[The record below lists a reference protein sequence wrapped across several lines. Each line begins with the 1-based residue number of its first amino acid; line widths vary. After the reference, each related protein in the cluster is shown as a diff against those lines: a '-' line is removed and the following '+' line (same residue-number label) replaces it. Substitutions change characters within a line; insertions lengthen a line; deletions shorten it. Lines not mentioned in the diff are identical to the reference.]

1 MMNILIAVH
10 GFPPTHSAGAER
22 RAERMARWLA
32 ANGHRVTV
40 FAVERL
46 DEPGFR
52 VEALEQDGFTV
63 HRLYYDVK
71 EGDFYRNLYDYPRA
85 GQAFAALLAA
95 NSFDLVHVIS
105 GYLLGGQVIHTARKA
120 GLPVIITLTEYWF
133 MCARLNLIQPNGGL
147 CSGPESDEKCM
158 RCLMEDKRRYR
169 LPAQAS
175 PLLMDAFWSIA
186 QRLPFA
192 NGMTEMVSERRTT
205 LRDALNAA
213 NLVICPSQYLISKF
227 AEFGFDTTRYIFMRQ
242 GLNTPTGEK
251 PARTTTEAGRT
262 RLGYV
267 GQIKPHKGVDLLVD
281 AAINLLQTGHD
292 ISLEIWGT
300 ESEAPEYV
308 TLLKERTAAY
318 PTIRWKG
325 RYLGS
330 AVWTVLSNLDVL
342 VVPSRWYEN
351 SPNAILEAY
360 EMRLPVV
367 ATNLGGMS
375 ELVEHEKTGLVFTL
389 NDAADLLAQLKR
401 LITEPDLLERLR
413 AAIPSVKTIDQ
424 EMRELVEAYHQL
436 AATQQP

>member
-1 MMNILIAVH
+1 
-10 GFPPTHSAGAER
+10 
-22 RAERMARWLA
+22 MAHWLV

-52 VEALEQDGFTV
+52 VEAREQDGFMV

-71 EGDFYRNLYDYPRA
+71 EGNFYRNLYDYPRV
-85 GQAFAALLAA
+85 GEAFAALLAA
-95 NSFDLVHVIS
+95 NRFDLVHVIS
-105 GYLLGGQVIHTARKA
+105 GYLLGGQVIHTARAA

-133 MCARLNLIQPNGGL
+133 MCARLNLIQPNGSL

-186 QRLPFA
+186 QHLPFA
-192 NGMTEMVSERRTT
+192 SEMTGTVSERRAT

-213 NLVICPSQYLISKF
+213 NLVICPSRYLISKF
-227 AEFGFDTTRYIFMRQ
+227 AEFGFDTARYTFMRQ
-242 GLNTPTGEK
+242 GLNTLTGEK
-251 PARTTTEAGRT
+251 PARTTAGHT

-281 AAINLLQTGHD
+281 AAINLLNAGYD
-292 ISLEIWGT
+292 LSLELWGS
-300 ESEAPEYV
+300 ESEAPEY
-308 TLLKERTAAY
+308 TALLKERTAAY
-318 PTIRWKG
+318 PTIQWKG

-330 AVWTVLSNLDVL
+330 AVWTVLSSLDVL

-360 EMRLPVV
+360 EMGLPVV
-367 ATNLGGMS
+367 GTNLGGMS

-389 NDAADLLAQLKR
+389 NDAADLQEQLKR
-401 LITEPDLLERLR
+401 LLTEPGLLERLR
-413 AAIPSVKTIDQ
+413 AAIPPVKTIDQ
-424 EMRELVEAYHQL
+424 EMRELVESYQQL
-436 AATQQP
+436 AATHQP